1 MEVKPIDSANGHA
14 VRIDMLREHGW
25 EPWTQYGVVR
35 AMDSMAKP
43 RQCVWIEGKLAG
55 AERSA
60 FLVIDD
66 GRLIM
71 HGEQQDYE
79 FTEFIRLLTHG
90 PEPVPET
97 KQVVD
102 RQRSLFE

>member
-1 MEVKPIDSANGHA
+1 MRTDPKESANGHA

-25 EPWTQYGVVR
+25 VPWTQYGVVR

-66 GRLIM
+66 GRIIM
-71 HGEQQDYE
+71 HAEQQDYE
-79 FTEFIRLLTHG
+79 FLEFIRLLTHG
-90 PEPVPET
+90 PEPVRET

-102 RQRSLFE
+102 RQRSLF